1 MRRGRGRP
9 ARTSVSQSGP
19 LRPGSRAQSP
29 ARRRL
34 RRRRRP
40 TPGPPLRTQPTRGSG
55 ARRLLSHPC
64 RVEGGEAPSRARS
77 RPLSTCAFPS
87 EGEGRGRGRGSRCS
101 CRAAPRAHCA
111 GAPHISS
118 WESPLRG
125 VKFTALRLGPRL
137 CPRVRWRRTWPWRRR
152 LFLLCPPGPRNTHA
166 VIFHIAGGV
175 KCIFIIA
182 HNEWYWLIYYTKTP
196 VCQNYPQYSWI
207 KDLPNLC

>member
-1 MRRGRGRP
+1 MLQREPTQAPNLRLVLPHPLTSTVLSQYPVLRGW
-9 ARTSVSQSGP
+9 
-19 LRPGSRAQSP
+19 
-29 ARRRL
+29 
-34 RRRRRP
+34 
-40 TPGPPLRTQPTRGSG
+40 
-55 ARRLLSHPC
+55 
-64 RVEGGEAPSRARS
+64 
-77 RPLSTCAFPS
+77 
-87 EGEGRGRGRGSRCS
+87 GRGRGSRCS

-137 CPRVRWRRTWPWRRR
+137 CPRVRWRRTWPWRRG